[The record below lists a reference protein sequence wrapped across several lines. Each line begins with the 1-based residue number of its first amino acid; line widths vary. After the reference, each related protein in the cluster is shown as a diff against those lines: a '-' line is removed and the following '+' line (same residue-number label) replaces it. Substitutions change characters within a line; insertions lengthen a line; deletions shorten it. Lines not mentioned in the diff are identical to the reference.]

1 MLANSVLG
9 SSENSLKMVKSI
21 VNDLGINSSIAE
33 NITGEPVEGR
43 LQKLTLDNLFMI
55 GNLLFT
61 NCPVVRN
68 MLSLSSYTF
77 KDSIYRTK
85 VIYMIMD

>member
-1 MLANSVLG
+1 
-9 SSENSLKMVKSI
+9 
-21 VNDLGINSSIAE
+21 
-33 NITGEPVEGR
+33 
-43 LQKLTLDNLFMI
+43 MI

-61 NCPVVRN
+61 NCPVARN

-85 VIYMIMD
+85 SNLYDYGLITHGLFYGVNDSISIVRSKLMEKPILLLL